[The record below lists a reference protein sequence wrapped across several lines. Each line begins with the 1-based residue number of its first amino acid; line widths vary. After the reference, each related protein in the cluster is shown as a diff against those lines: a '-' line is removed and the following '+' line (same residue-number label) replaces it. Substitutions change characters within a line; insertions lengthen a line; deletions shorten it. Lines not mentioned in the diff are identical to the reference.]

1 MTGSLISKPGKQ
13 KGELSRDSSPFFM
26 IRSSLFLLLL
36 FLLLLYDRQE
46 SEGLPGFDDPPSFV
60 FQEKKYIYAE
70 MPIRTASVTMI
81 PEIYCLGM
89 LLSFIFTMIIIRN
102 IIVVK
107 KTNPVKDK
115 ENAVSENVNS

>member
-1 MTGSLISKPGKQ
+1 
-13 KGELSRDSSPFFM
+13 
-26 IRSSLFLLLL
+26 
-36 FLLLLYDRQE
+36 
-46 SEGLPGFDDPPSFV
+46 
-60 FQEKKYIYAE
+60 
-70 MPIRTASVTMI
+70 MI